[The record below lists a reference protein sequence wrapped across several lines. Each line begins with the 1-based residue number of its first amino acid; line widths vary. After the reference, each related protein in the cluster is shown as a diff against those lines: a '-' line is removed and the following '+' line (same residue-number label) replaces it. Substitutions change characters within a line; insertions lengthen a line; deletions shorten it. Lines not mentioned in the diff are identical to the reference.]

1 MTDMDTL
8 CQNLEAIWHEQ
19 IPLSKAMTMKIAH
32 FRDHVLTTHAGLAP
46 NVNVHGTAF
55 AGSLYAIQALTGWG
69 MMHLQLKL
77 NDLNASIVIAN
88 GQIDYARPVAE
99 DIHVTCGFGEHLEE
113 FEKLF
118 ANQNAAG
125 RRHRGWWIFRALC
138 RAAESLTQIHC
149 NAQADC
155 N

>member
-32 FRDHVLTTHAGLAP
+32 FRDHVLTTRAGLAP

-55 AGSLYAIQALTGWG
+55 AGSLYAVQALTGWG

-77 NDLNASIVIAN
+77 NDLHASIVIAN
-88 GQIDYARPVAE
+88 GHIDYAKPVAE
-99 DIHVTCGFGEHLEE
+99 DIHVTCNFREHSEE
-113 FEKLF
+113 FEKLKSTGKGRF
-118 ANQNAAG
+118 SLSTRVLLADGTEAG
-125 RRHRGWWIFRALC
+125 GFSGLYAVRLNR
-138 RAAESLTQIHC
+138 
-149 NAQADC
+149 
-155 N
+155 